1 MSEWLDLMLGEIA
14 RKKREK
20 EAALE
25 ELERRQRDEDDVQPD
40 PQLGDDGVD
49 DGADDGK

>member
-1 MSEWLDLMLGEIA
+1 MSDWLDLMLSEIA

-25 ELERRQRDEDDVQPD
+25 ELERRQQQGEDNAQPD
-40 PQLGDDGVD
+40 ATPGEE
-49 DGADDGK
+49 GK

>member
-25 ELERRQRDEDDVQPD
+25 ELERRQQDEDDAQPD
-40 PQLGDDGVD
+40 PESSG
-49 DGADDGK
+49 DGK

>member
-1 MSEWLDLMLGEIA
+1 MSEWLDLMLSEIA

-25 ELERRQRDEDDVQPD
+25 ELERRQGQDDDAQPD
-40 PQLGDDGVD
+40 PDPGEE
-49 DGADDGK
+49 GK